1 MITRAREPQPN
12 ADASTTTRRIP
23 GEEGIWVFVLGDMTV
38 FAVFFAAF
46 MYSRAR
52 NPSSFADDHESL
64 NVVLGTTN
72 TVLLLT
78 SSLFVV
84 LGAQKVLSG
93 TPALASRLFGAALA
107 CGVGFVAVKAIEW
120 SRLFMEHKT
129 VGTGEYF
136 SYYFVFTGIH
146 LLHVFLGIVVLS
158 RLLAL
163 SRRPEITPR
172 QRLLCETGGIF
183 WHMVDLLWVV
193 LFALFY
199 LVR

>member
-1 MITRAREPQPN
+1 MTTRTRQPDT
-12 ADASTTTRRIP
+12 AAAKPARRIP
-23 GEEGIWVFVLGDMTV
+23 GEEGIWVFVLGDMVV
-38 FAVFFAAF
+38 FALFFAAF

-52 NPSSFADDHESL
+52 NEEIFARDHESL

-78 SSLFVV
+78 SSLFVALGVQYV
-84 LGAQKVLSG
+84 LAGHQARA
-93 TPALASRLFGAALA
+93 TRLFGGALA

-120 SRLFMEHKT
+120 SHLFMEHKT

-146 LLHVFLGIVVLS
+146 LLHVILGIIVLS

-163 SRRPEITPR
+163 SRRSEITPR
-172 QRLLCETGGIF
+172 QSMLCETGGIF
-183 WHMVDLLWVV
+183 WHMVDLLWIV